1 MRRIKRIRFSD
12 AALRRYG
19 SIHQAVAARLRR
31 CAVGDRVEVSCP
43 QERLVDVIDS
53 LARAGCTQIERA
65 QGTDRG
71 AVVLARKLVESVQ
84 HEGPLGN
91 WPESRNA

>member
-1 MRRIKRIRFSD
+1 
-12 AALRRYG
+12 
-19 SIHQAVAARLRR
+19 
-31 CAVGDRVEVSCP
+31 
-43 QERLVDVIDS
+43 VDVIDS